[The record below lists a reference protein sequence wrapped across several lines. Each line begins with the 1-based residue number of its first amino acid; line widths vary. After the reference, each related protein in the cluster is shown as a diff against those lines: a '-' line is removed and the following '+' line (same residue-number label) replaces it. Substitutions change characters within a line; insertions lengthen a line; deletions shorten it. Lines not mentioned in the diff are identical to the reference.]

1 VNIWTTDD
9 LDVHFVP
16 GNIFVLERVNIWT
29 TDDIWKVQ
37 TDLGKVQTDLDVH
50 FVPGN
55 ILEDHVL
62 RPLHVQDEEV
72 HRGIAQGQQEAVQG
86 KALDLQN
93 KHEH

>member
-1 VNIWTTDD
+1 MDEKRKVQTD
-9 LDVHFVP
+9 LDINFVP

-29 TDDIWKVQ
+29 TDEKRKVQ
-37 TDLGKVQTDLDVH
+37 TDLGKAQTDLDVH

-72 HRGIAQGQQEAVQG
+72 HCGIAKGQKQAVQG

-93 KHEH
+93 K